1 MDDKI
6 TETKKK
12 RIEQLKIN
20 ERIQIPEDEIKETF
34 IRASGPGG
42 QNVNKVA
49 TAVQL
54 VFNISAT
61 QSLPGYVK
69 QRLRRLAGK
78 RVSADGVL
86 MIRAKR
92 FRTQE
97 KNREDARMR
106 FAELIRAALY
116 NPKKRIKM
124 CPSMSARQMRMN
136 SKKKR
141 AKTKAYRKKV
151 VPERDV

>member
-1 MDDKI
+1 MDK
-6 TETKKK
+6 KKK
-12 RIEQLKIN
+12 RIGQLRIN

-34 IRASGPGG
+34 IRAGGPGG

-54 VFNISAT
+54 VFNLSASR
-61 QSLPGYVK
+61 SLPGHVK
-69 QRLRRLAGK
+69 KRVRRLAGK
-78 RVSADGVL
+78 RVSADGIL

-97 KNREDARMR
+97 KNREDARRR
-106 FAELIRAALY
+106 FAELIRMALY
-116 NPKKRIKM
+116 NPKKRIKTR
-124 CPSMSARQMRMN
+124 PSMNARHKRMD

-141 AKTKAYRKKV
+141 AKIKAYRKKV
-151 VPERDV
+151 VPEKDA

>member
-1 MDDKI
+1 L
-6 TETKKK
+6 
-12 RIEQLKIN
+12 RIN
-20 ERIQIPEDEIKETF
+20 ERTQIPEAEIKEVF

-54 VFNISAT
+54 GFNISASR
-61 QSLPGYVK
+61 SLPYHVK

-78 RVSADGVL
+78 RVSADGTL
-86 MIRAKR
+86 IIEAKR

-97 KNREDARMR
+97 GNREDARR
-106 FAELIRAALY
+106 RLAVLIHSAW
-116 NPKKRIKM
+116 NSPKKRIRTH
-124 CPSMSARQMRMN
+124 PSLHARQRRLD

-141 AKTKAYRKKV
+141 AKIKTYRKKV
-151 VPERDV
+151 IPGSDI

>member
-6 TETKKK
+6 ADRKKK
-12 RIEQLKIN
+12 WIVQLRIN
-20 ERIQIPEDEIKETF
+20 ERIQIPDDELKETF

-54 VFNISAT
+54 VFNLSAS
-61 QSLPGYVK
+61 QSLPNHVK

-78 RVSADGVL
+78 RVSADGIL
-86 MIRAKR
+86 TIRAKR
-92 FRTQE
+92 YRTQE
-97 KNREDARMR
+97 KNREDARRR
-106 FAELIRAALY
+106 FAELIRTALH
-116 NPKKRIKM
+116 NPKKRIKTR
-124 CPSMSARQMRMN
+124 PSMNARQRRMD

-141 AKTKAYRKKV
+141 AKTKDYRKKV
-151 VPERDV
+151 VPEKDA

>member
-1 MDDKI
+1 M
-6 TETKKK
+6 
-12 RIEQLKIN
+12 KIN

-61 QSLPGYVK
+61 QSLPGHVK
-69 QRLRRLAGK
+69 QRLRRVAGK

-97 KNREDARMR
+97 KNREDARRR
-106 FAELIRAALY
+106 FAELIRTALY
-116 NPKKRIKM
+116 NPKKRIKTR
-124 CPSMSARQMRMN
+124 PSMSARQKRMN

-141 AKTKAYRKKV
+141 ARIKTIRKKV
-151 VPERDV
+151 VPERDD

>member
-1 MDDKI
+1 MKS
-6 TETKKK
+6 
-12 RIEQLKIN
+12 N

-54 VFNISAT
+54 VFNISAS
-61 QSLPGYVK
+61 QSLPGHVK

-86 MIRAKR
+86 IIRAKR
-92 FRTQE
+92 CRTQE
-97 KNREDARMR
+97 KNREDARRR
-106 FAELIRAALY
+106 FAELIRTALHS
-116 NPKKRIKM
+116 PKKRIKTR
-124 CPSMSARQMRMN
+124 PSMSARQRRMD

-141 AKTKAYRKKV
+141 SKTKDYRKKV
-151 VPERDV
+151 VSEKDA

>member
-6 TETKKK
+6 TDKKK
-12 RIEQLKIN
+12 KWIVQLRIN

-54 VFNISAT
+54 VFNLSAS
-61 QSLPGYVK
+61 QSLPSHAK

-92 FRTQE
+92 YRTQE
-97 KNREDARMR
+97 KNREDARRR
-106 FAELIRAALY
+106 FAELVRMALY
-116 NPKKRIKM
+116 TPKKRIKTR
-124 CPSMSARQMRMN
+124 PSMNARKKRVD

-141 AKTKAYRKKV
+141 AKIKAYRKKV
-151 VPERDV
+151 VPGKDA